1 MQLRGTRKNVFVL
14 GAALVTLF
22 CAVYTVTAFVADRY
36 AVYAERL
43 LDDPATEGLDIVDL
57 SEDTMPAYRAA
68 IDAYESAARFAP
80 LHAGY
85 RGALADLYS
94 RIDVWSETM
103 RLVGT
108 VPAEIADRG
117 GTARQAARRAMREAL
132 VRDPVN
138 VDLYIASG
146 HHMMA
151 RGEKA
156 EARQHLLKAAEY
168 YPVNSP
174 TRLAV
179 AMGLLTMGY
188 RDDALEQT
196 SLLARNDDSYIMLD
210 SAHREIMAERRTADY
225 LELLRQSYL
234 LKALEL
240 AVRITGRDSGYVKSI
255 VPDNSDA
262 REVYRLFLEGR
273 GFNE

>member
-1 MQLRGTRKNVFVL
+1 MQLRGKRKNVFVL
-14 GAALVTLF
+14 GAALVALF
-22 CAVYTVTAFVADRY
+22 CTVYTATAFVADRY
-36 AVYAERL
+36 AVHAERL

-94 RIDVWSETM
+94 RIDICDETM
-103 RLVGT
+103 RLMT
-108 VPAEIADRG
+108 SVPEEAANREGIARE
-117 GTARQAARRAMREAL
+117 ASRKAMVEAL
-132 VRDPVN
+132 VRDPAN
-138 VDLYIASG
+138 VDLHIAFG
-146 HHMMA
+146 HQMMA
-151 RGEKA
+151 RGETV
-156 EARQHLLKAAEY
+156 EARQQLLKAAAY

-179 AMGLLTMGY
+179 AMGLLIMGY
-188 RDDALEQT
+188 RDDAREQA
-196 SLLARNDDSYIMLD
+196 SILARNDDSYIMPE

-234 LKALEL
+234 FKALEL
-240 AVRITGRDSGYVKSI
+240 SGRITGHDRGYVKSL
-255 VPDNSDA
+255 VPDNPDA

-273 GFNE
+273 RFEE